1 MDWAG
6 TVGRY
11 QYQITVPGGA
21 ENDGKH
27 AVPLHCG
34 QFSLKIRPQPMVEKR
49 PQPMVEK
56 RPQPMVEKITT
67 TSGRNLTTTRPGS
80 APSLTRPETVKRNC
94 NSLCY
99 KLGLHI

>member
-34 QFSLKIRPQPMVEKR
+34 HFSLKIRPQPMAEKR

-56 RPQPMVEKITT
+56 TTT

-80 APSLTRPETVKRNC
+80 APSLTRPESVKRNC
-94 NSLCY
+94 NSLCH
-99 KLGLHI
+99 KLDLQI